1 MLANGS
7 TAGPWIT
14 CPSEANRE
22 PWHEQSQVGGH
33 GAHLAICG
41 DVESCRMPTDIHDLC
56 LFGVGWIGRR
66 EAVEMTADEI
76 AGHFADIASKLTE
89 PAKRVPRRVED
100 LGP

>member
-1 MLANGS
+1 
-7 TAGPWIT
+7 
-14 CPSEANRE
+14 
-22 PWHEQSQVGGH
+22 
-33 GAHLAICG
+33 
-41 DVESCRMPTDIHDLC
+41 MPTDIHDLC